1 MALYYPSRDDYVPF
15 VSDDHSFQETC
26 RQRIEVLGASKVFII
41 CSGSLAKDTWC
52 LQDLENA
59 LDGKIAKIR
68 IGMKP
73 HTLMSE
79 VMEIIGDAT
88 RADVDLII
96 TLGGGKL
103 IDAAKAVALAL
114 GNDVITEFDLMALS
128 QTFNRNVPARP
139 PKCPIFCILTTL
151 SGSEHIPYAGV
162 TRESDLKK
170 FILYNPRTPEL
181 VIMEINLVLTT
192 PQNIWIQSAVPALDY
207 CVESYCSTS
216 ANDEVL
222 EVYVKAL
229 QCLILAL
236 LICKA
241 DPSNAKARE
250 ECLLS
255 LPMAMPLPHMQM
267 GFHLGASHGIGRQLG
282 PLGVGHGETS
292 CILLPAVCKW
302 NAKQNPLVAERQASL
317 REALWDIY
325 AVRRIFEAWGL
336 GENEGTADL
345 GDLIDALVRELGM
358 PRRLEEVGIGRDR
371 FQALAI
377 NALDDEC
384 TQTNPVRIDR
394 VDQIL
399 EILDMC
405 A

>member
-103 IDAAKAVALAL
+103 IDAAKAVALVCHPQTLIFLDRYLTACQAL

-282 PLGVGHGETS
+282 PPGRRARRNELH
-292 CILLPAVCKW
+292 PAACRVQMECE
-302 NAKQNPLVAERQASL
+302 AEP
-317 REALWDIY
+317 
-325 AVRRIFEAWGL
+325 
-336 GENEGTADL
+336 
-345 GDLIDALVRELGM
+345 
-358 PRRLEEVGIGRDR
+358 PRR
-371 FQALAI
+371 
-377 NALDDEC
+377 
-384 TQTNPVRIDR
+384 
-394 VDQIL
+394 
-399 EILDMC
+399 
-405 A
+405 